1 MSRDRIVQ
9 LMAAAVLLV
18 CLTGSGLVGASIT
31 ESIGTNKLVY
41 ADSAAENDG
50 PEVSLG
56 IAMGAFRGIFVN
68 ILWYRANELKEAGKY
83 HEAIE
88 LSKAITK
95 LQPRFPRVWVFH
107 AWNLAYNVSVTT
119 QTPEERW
126 RWVQAGVRLLRD
138 EALRANPN
146 DMLIHKE
153 LAYIFLHKIQGIT
166 DDANRYY
173 KRKVAEE
180 WTSVLGP
187 PPPPS
192 EETRTR
198 EGAMRVYA
206 DWMRVVADAAPTFDE
221 AVNREPMVSQLHDM
235 LQGLFGAER
244 PRDLLRRY
252 AVHEELHRR
261 GMSDEDLG
269 RILGIQSA
277 RDLTR
282 LRTLTQLKHDPAF
295 ENAWTEYIAHLRKR
309 VLIDDFNMDPDRMV
323 RYTEMYGPLDWRH
336 PASHSLYWA
345 RTGVERGLGRFE
357 DRNKKDYDFV
367 NTDRMTTHSI
377 QELFRYGEIY
387 FDFLEFVQGGG
398 YAYYMA
404 VPNPR
409 FIDAYTEILDEVVAR
424 AGEYAEASDPYNTF
438 AAGYTNFIADAIL
451 MLYRRGDLAA
461 AEGYRQHLLAWPGLN
476 FNDYTLKERLT
487 YPLAEFVELEMEN
500 RLSSPQVYATQ
511 VAGALQ
517 GAFAS
522 GLLAGDEELFR
533 TQYDWARQYHKY
545 YIDEQLRNMNAGG
558 GYARME
564 VLPRDFRVLAGGMFA
579 RFIGPLPQDQKQD
592 LYLRAP
598 NELRLFAYIILEREL
613 REVMDDRAEAGE
625 GDAFEDVFPQ
635 PEGLDAFVAQ
645 LEARGQERQLQLD
658 LDQK

>member
-1 MSRDRIVQ
+1 MTRDRIIQ
-9 LMAAAVLLV
+9 IIAAVVLLG
-18 CLTGSGLVGASIT
+18 CLAGSGIVGASIT
-31 ESIGTNKLVY
+31 ESVGSNRLVY
-41 ADSAAENDG
+41 ADSSAENDG

-68 ILWYRANELKEAGKY
+68 FLWYRANELKEAGKY
-83 HEAIE
+83 YEAIE

-107 AWNLAYNVSVTT
+107 AWNLAYNISVTT

-146 DMLIHKE
+146 DLLIHKE

-166 DDANRYY
+166 DDSNQYY

-187 PPPPS
+187 PPPAGQ
-192 EETRTR
+192 ETRSR

-206 DWMRVVADAAPTFDE
+206 EWIRTVADAAPTLEE
-221 AVNREPMVSQLHDM
+221 AISREPRVKQLDEM
-235 LQGLFGAER
+235 LRGLFGNEASI
-244 PRDLLRRY
+244 DTLRRY
-252 AVHEELHRR
+252 AVHDELHRR
-261 GMSDEDLG
+261 GLSDEDMGRLLG
-269 RILGIQSA
+269 VTSA

-282 LRTLTQLKHDPAF
+282 LRVLTELKHNPEF
-295 ENAWTEYIAHLRKR
+295 ENAWATYIAHLRHR
-309 VLIDDFNMDPDRMV
+309 VIVDVYNMDPSRMV

-345 RTGVERGLGRFE
+345 RTGVERALGRFE
-357 DRNKKDYDFV
+357 ERNRRDYDFV

-387 FDFLEFVQGGG
+387 FDFLEFVRGE
-398 YAYYMA
+398 YAYFLA

-409 FIDAYTEILDEVVAR
+409 FIDAYTEILEEVVER

-451 MLYRRGDLAA
+451 LFYRRGDRAT
-461 AEGYRQHLLAWPGLN
+461 AERYRRHLLAWPGLN
-476 FNDYTLKERLT
+476 FNDFTLKNRLQFPLGEFVAEEMQARLT
-487 YPLAEFVELEMEN
+487 
-500 RLSSPQVYATQ
+500 SPQVYATQ
-511 VAGALQ
+511 ITGALQ

-522 GLLAGDEELFR
+522 GLLAGDDELFR
-533 TQYDWARQYHKY
+533 QQYDWARQYHKY
-545 YIDEQLRNMNAGG
+545 YIDEQIRTVNAGESYG
-558 GYARME
+558 RME
-564 VLPRDFRVLAGGMFA
+564 VLPRDFRVLAGGLFA
-579 RFIGPLPQDQKQD
+579 RFIGPLPIDERQD
-592 LYLRAP
+592 LYVRAP
-598 NELRLFAYIILEREL
+598 NELRLFAYTILEREL
-613 REVMDDRAEAGE
+613 REILDELAEAGE
-625 GDAFEDVFPQ
+625 GEPFDDVFPR
-635 PEGLDAFVAQ
+635 PANYDAFKAA
-645 LEARGQERQLQLD
+645 LDRQNQQRELNLD
-658 LDQK
+658 VQRK

>member
-1 MSRDRIVQ
+1 MSRDRLIQVIAAVV
-9 LMAAAVLLV
+9 LMA
-18 CLTGSGLVGASIT
+18 CLAGSGLVGASIT
-31 ESIGTNKLVY
+31 ESVGTNQLVY

-56 IAMGAFRGIFVN
+56 IAMGAFRGVFVN
-68 ILWYRANELKEAGKY
+68 FLWYRANELKEAGKY

-107 AWNLAYNVSVTT
+107 AWNLAYNISVTT
-119 QTPEERW
+119 QTPDERW
-126 RWVQAGVRLLRD
+126 RWVQSGYRLLRD

-192 EETRTR
+192 AETRTR
-198 EGAMRVYA
+198 EGAMQVYA
-206 DWMRVVADAAPTFDE
+206 DWMRVVADAAPTFEE
-221 AVNREPMVSQLHDM
+221 AVRREPKVAELRDM
-235 LQGLFGAER
+235 LRGLFGSEA
-244 PRDLLRRY
+244 PADTLRRH

-261 GMSDEDLG
+261 GLTDEDLG
-269 RILGIQSA
+269 RLLGIERA

-282 LRTLTQLKHDPAF
+282 LRALTQLKHDPAM
-295 ENAWTEYIAHLRKR
+295 ENAWEEYIAHLRKR
-309 VLIDDFNMDPDRMV
+309 VIIDDYNMDPDRMV
-323 RYTEMYGPLDWRH
+323 RYIEMYGPLDWRH
-336 PASHSLYWA
+336 PAAHSLYWA

-387 FDFLEFVQGGG
+387 FDYLEFIQGE
-398 YAYYMA
+398 YSYYMA

-409 FIDAYTEILDEVVAR
+409 FIDAYTEILDEVSER

-451 MLYRRGDLAA
+451 MLFRRGDLVE
-461 AEGYRQHLLAWPGLN
+461 AERYRQHLINWPGLN
-476 FNDYTLKERLT
+476 FNDFTLKDRLRN
-487 YPLAEFVELEMEN
+487 PLPEFVEEEMEA
-500 RLSSPQVYATQ
+500 RLTSPQVYATQ
-511 VAGALQ
+511 VTGALQ
-517 GAFAS
+517 GAFTS
-522 GLLAGDEELFR
+522 GLLAGDQELFR
-533 TQYDWARQYHKY
+533 EQYDWARQYHKY
-545 YIDEQLRNMNAGG
+545 YIDEQLRTMNAGG
-558 GYARME
+558 AYARME
-564 VLPRDFRVLAGGMFA
+564 VLPRDFRVLAGGLFA
-579 RFIGPLPQDQKQD
+579 RFIGPLPLDQKQD

-598 NELRLFAYIILEREL
+598 NELRLFAYMILEREL
-613 REVMDDRAEAGE
+613 REVLNDRAEETDEQGFDE
-625 GDAFEDVFPQ
+625 LFPRPEDYDAFI
-635 PEGLDAFVAQ
+635 ATI
-645 LEARGQERQLQLD
+645 EARANERSLELDVERQ
-658 LDQK
+658 